1 MTWETVAM
9 RRNISDPSFD
19 FATFMP
25 RFGDASPWLF
35 TTSAFAWLA
44 PCAALALASVAD
56 AAAQNVQST
65 VYKCTQANGLA
76 SYQDFP
82 CKGGVVVDIKPDV
95 ADPAA
100 IKRLERAQE
109 AFNRGAALR
118 QAQEIEALRREQLTR
133 QRREIDAQ
141 QEPAPFYGAD
151 PGLKVVVVRVG
162 NPQELDPAAAH
173 ERHRIDD
180 VVRRHRDMLNAGA
193 AVILQVLFDLG
204 PALSGG
210 RLVDRELDAAVPVRH
225 HLRHQR
231 RVLRPDVF
239 IVEVLV

>member
-1 MTWETVAM
+1 M

-133 QRREIDAQ
+133 QRHEIDAQ

-151 PGLKVVVVRVG
+151 PGLMYGSPYAFYEPYVRSR
-162 NPQELDPAAAH
+162 PDHSRFRDHAAQ
-173 ERHRIDD
+173 
-180 VVRRHRDMLNAGA
+180 RRTLPDRRVP
-193 AVILQVLFDLG
+193 AVI
-204 PALSGG
+204 
-210 RLVDRELDAAVPVRH
+210 H
-225 HLRHQR
+225 
-231 RVLRPDVF
+231 RPHPG
-239 IVEVLV
+239 